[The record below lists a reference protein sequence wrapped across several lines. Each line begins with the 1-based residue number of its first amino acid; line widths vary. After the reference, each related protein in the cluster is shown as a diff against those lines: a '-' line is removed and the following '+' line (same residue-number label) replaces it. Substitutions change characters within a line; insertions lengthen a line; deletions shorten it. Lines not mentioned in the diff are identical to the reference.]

1 MSRYGYRL
9 VDAVD
14 LDIGATEYIGGEQ
27 VMNRFNIIDTVGREY
42 LTENLEKGEFSY
54 PKAFKEKGLELVKS
68 CGVV

>member
-1 MSRYGYRL
+1 M

-14 LDIGATEYIGGEQ
+14 LDIGATEHIGGEQ

-54 PKAFKEKGLELVKS
+54 PKSFQREGS
-68 CGVV
+68 